1 MRVLYTP
8 LLKLFTGGGQKS
20 VAPAVVTP
28 QQDAGAERRAA
39 EEADR
44 KARAAALARTGRRS
58 TLLSGGQGFDELD
71 QKPKTLLGAT
81 NANAA

>member
-1 MRVLYTP
+1 MRVLYGP
-8 LLKLFTGGGQKS
+8 LLKLFTGGGSQKA
-20 VAPAVVTP
+20 APVVTP

-58 TLLSGGQGFDELD
+58 TLLSGGTGFDELD
-71 QKPKTLLGAT
+71 QKPKTLLGGT
-81 NANAA
+81 